1 MAPKGRLGP
10 MGPMDLFDLA
20 GERDRAGHRPLAE
33 LLRPTTLDEVVGQP
47 HLTGPE
53 GFLRR
58 MVASGRIRSMVL
70 YGVPGTGKTTL
81 ARIVAR
87 SGQLEFQPLS
97 AVESGVADVRKTVEA
112 ARERWRLEGRG
123 TLVFLDEIHRF
134 NRAQQDV
141 LLPHVED
148 GTIVLVGA
156 TAENPWVSL
165 NAALISRCLLVEVKS
180 LGPDDV
186 VAVLRRALERREL
199 WHPGAAADDQDLKA
213 IAARAGGDVRLALNL
228 LDWAFLLAP
237 SNEPLS
243 GAVLDRLWKEAPHY
257 HDRAG
262 DHHYDRASAFIKSL
276 RGSDPDAALFWFGQ
290 LLAGGEDPR
299 FVSRRLMIQAA
310 EDVGLADPAALSVAV
325 AAHQA
330 LEAVGLPE
338 ARIPLAL
345 AVIYIAAAPKSNSVV
360 EALGRLDQA
369 LADKGEAPVPES
381 LRDSHYKGAPAKGY
395 RYPHAA
401 PGHFLPD
408 LHLPPD
414 IPHRPFYQPSDQ
426 GAEPPIGER
435 VQQWNRARESTE
447 PASSD
452 GDEGGR
458 V

>member
-1 MAPKGRLGP
+1 
-10 MGPMDLFDLA
+10 MDLFDLA
-20 GERDRAGHRPLAE
+20 GERDRSGHRPLAE
-33 LLRPTTLDEVVGQP
+33 LLRPETLDDVVGQP

-53 GFLRR
+53 GLLRR

-70 YGVPGTGKTTL
+70 HGVPGTGKTTL

-87 SGQLEFQPLS
+87 SGQLQFVPLS

-165 NAALISRCLLVEVKS
+165 NSALISRCLLMEVKP

-186 VAVLRRALERREL
+186 LTVLRRALDRSDL
-199 WHPGAAADDQDLKA
+199 WHPGAVARDQELGA

-228 LDWAFLLAP
+228 LDWAFLVNP
-237 SNEPLS
+237 SGEPLA

-262 DHHYDRASAFIKSL
+262 DRHYDRASAFIKSL

-310 EDVGLADPAALSVAV
+310 EDVGLADPAALSIAV

-330 LEAVGLPE
+330 LESLGLPE
-338 ARIPLAL
+338 ARIPLAM

-360 EALGRLDQA
+360 DALARLDQA
-369 LADKGEAPVPES
+369 LADAGDAQVPDS
-381 LRDSHYKGAPAKGY
+381 LRDAHYQGAPVKGY
-395 RYPHAA
+395 RYPHGA

-408 LHLPPD
+408 QHLPTG
-414 IPHRPFYQPSDQ
+414 IPHRPFYRPSDQ
-426 GAEPPIGER
+426 GVEPTMGER
-435 VQQWNRARESTE
+435 VRAWNRARECAES
-447 PASSD
+447 PPSD
-452 GDEGGR
+452 
-458 V
+458 